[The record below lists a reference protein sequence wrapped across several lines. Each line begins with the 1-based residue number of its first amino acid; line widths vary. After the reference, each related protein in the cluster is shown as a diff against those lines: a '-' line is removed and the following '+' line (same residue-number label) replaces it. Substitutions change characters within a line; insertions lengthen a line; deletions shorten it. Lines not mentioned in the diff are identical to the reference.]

1 VGDPATAQA
10 IAATYPPEDAA
21 EAVWTG

>member
-10 IAATYPPEDAA
+10 IAATHPPEEEV